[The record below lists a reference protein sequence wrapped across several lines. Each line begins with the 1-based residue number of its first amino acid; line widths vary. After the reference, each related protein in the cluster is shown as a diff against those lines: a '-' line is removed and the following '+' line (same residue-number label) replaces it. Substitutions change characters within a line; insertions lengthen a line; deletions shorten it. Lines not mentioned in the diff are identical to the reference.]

1 MTRFD
6 EARNKD
12 ITEIIRHYG
21 IEVSKNGYFKCPFHD
36 GDRESAAIKDNRFK
50 CFHSGCNSSG
60 STIDFVSK
68 IENVNPIEAV
78 NLILGGNLSSINYDP
93 SFQEYKDVENNAL
106 KNMILKNSRIVSR
119 CEDGLKYFEDRGLL
133 EALPLVNKDQLQ
145 IKFNEYN
152 GYKTIVYRFIKEDF
166 VIQKSIDKNDGKRF
180 VRNFGKATPII
191 MKSYDHNK
199 YLIVEGIEDGLTALI
214 LGYNFISLNS
224 VQNVGKL
231 IDLFTDNR
239 EWLNV
244 NNVILCLDN
253 DQGGN
258 EGTEKLTSFFLST
271 GLNIRVSRYRRKMVE
286 YNVKDLNDF
295 YKNYIRKGSEKEC

>member
-12 ITEIIRHYG
+12 IAEIIKHYG
-21 IEVSKNGYFKCPFHD
+21 IEVSRNSYFKCPFHH

-78 NLILGGNLSSINYDP
+78 NLILGGNLSKVNFDP
-93 SFQEYKDVENNAL
+93 SIEVQKEEENVVL
-106 KNMILKNSRIVSR
+106 KNMILKNSRLISR

-145 IKFNEYN
+145 IRFNEYN

-166 VIQKSIDKNDGKRF
+166 VIQKSINKTNDKRF

-231 IDLFTDNR
+231 IDLFNDNK
-239 EWLNV
+239 EWINV

-253 DQGGN
+253 DNGGN
-258 EGTEKLTSFFLST
+258 EGTEKLKSFFLSI
-271 GLNIRVSRYRRKMVE
+271 GLNIRVSRYYRKMVE

-295 YKNYIRKGSEKEC
+295 YKIYNRERSDKK

>member
-1 MTRFD
+1 MSRFD

-12 ITEIIRHYG
+12 IAEIIRHYG
-21 IEVSKNGYFKCPFHD
+21 IDVSRNGYFKCPFHNGSD
-36 GDRESAAIKDNRFK
+36 LAAIHENRFK
-50 CFHSGCNSSG
+50 CFHSGCKSSG

-68 IENVNPIEAV
+68 IENINAIEAV
-78 NLILGGNLSSINYDP
+78 NLILSNNLSNVNYDP
-93 SFQEYKDVENNAL
+93 SIEAQKDHENAVL
-106 KNMILKNSRIVSR
+106 KNMVLKNSRNISR
-119 CEDGLKYFEDRGLL
+119 CKDGLNYFEDRGLL

-166 VIQKSIDKNDGKRF
+166 VIQKSINKTNGKRF
-180 VRNFGKATPII
+180 VRNFGQATPII
-191 MKSYDHNK
+191 MKSYDHDK

-231 IDLFTDNR
+231 IDLFKDNQEFINKNR
-239 EWLNV
+239 VL
-244 NNVILCLDN
+244 LCLDN
-253 DQGGN
+253 DKGGN
-258 EGTEKLTSFFLST
+258 EGTEKLKSHFFSI
-271 GLNIRVSRYRRKMVE
+271 GLKIRDSRYRRKMVE

-295 YKNYIRKGSEKEC
+295 YKIYIRKGSEKEC